1 MSDDCWVNVT
11 TTFGPDV
18 AGTLIVA
25 ALSPAAAPVPPPL
38 PAALQYACA
47 SALTSASAQRVSAA
61 SRITGPP
68 SRRSGA

>member
-1 MSDDCWVNVT
+1 MSDDCWVKVT

-25 ALSPAAAPVPPPL
+25 ALSPPAAPVPPPL

-47 SALTSASAQRVSAA
+47 SALSQRERAEGECGEPDHWTAV
-61 SRITGPP
+61 P
-68 SRRSGA
+68 S